1 MTKLAQWLGIPRY
14 RADER
19 YMLALQAFSQRDLES
34 AQAAIAEALELLPG
48 HAEYHA
54 VQGFFAQE
62 DKSLERAAACY
73 ARAAQLHPYEML
85 ANYGRGMLA
94 YRNREW
100 SVAADHFINALAAQP
115 QRPETLYFLAMT
127 QHRLGKNDEALRWMS
142 AAADRFASSAD
153 RRERHCHSWLREFA
167 KLASESQHG
176 HE

>member
-19 YMLALQAFSQRDLES
+19 YLLALRAFSQRDLKS
-34 AQAAIAEALELLPG
+34 AQASITEALELLPG

-62 DKSLERAAACY
+62 DKSLERAQACY
-73 ARAAQLHPYEML
+73 ERATQLNPYEML

-100 SVAADHFINALAAQP
+100 GAAAEHFANALAAQP

-127 QHRLGKNDEALRWMS
+127 QHRLGKNGEAMRWMT
-142 AAADRFASSAD
+142 AAAERFASSAD
-153 RRERHCHSWLREFA
+153 HRERHCRSWMREFN
-167 KLASESQHG
+167 KLISAQPEQS
-176 HE
+176 

>member
-19 YMLALQAFSQRDLES
+19 YLLALRAFSQRDLKS
-34 AQAAIAEALELLPG
+34 AQASIAEALELLPG

-62 DKSLERAAACY
+62 DKSPERAAACY
-73 ARAAQLHPYEML
+73 ERALKLNPYEML

-100 SVAADHFINALAAQP
+100 AAAAENFSHALAAQP
-115 QRPETLYFLAMT
+115 QRAETLYYLAMT
-127 QHRLGKNDEALRWMS
+127 QHRLGKNGEALRWMT
-142 AAADRFASSAD
+142 AAAERFANSAD
-153 RRERHCHSWLREFA
+153 RRERHCHSWIREFD
-167 KLASESQHG
+167 KLFSAQTKES
-176 HE
+176 

>member
-19 YMLALQAFSQRDLES
+19 YLQALRVFSQRDLKS
-34 AQAAIAEALELLPG
+34 AQAFIAEALELLPG

-62 DKSLERAAACY
+62 DKSPERATASY
-73 ARAAQLHPYEML
+73 ERAIQLNPYEML

-100 SVAADHFINALAAQP
+100 AAAAEHFSNALAAQP
-115 QRPETLYFLAMT
+115 RRAETHYYLAMT
-127 QHRLGKNDEALRWMS
+127 QHRLGNNSEAWRWMTV
-142 AAADRFASSAD
+142 AAERFASSAD
-153 RRERHCHSWLREFA
+153 RRERHCHSWLREFE
-167 KLASESQHG
+167 KLMSAQPKES
-176 HE
+176 

>member
-1 MTKLAQWLGIPRY
+1 MTKLAQWLGISRY

-19 YMLALQAFSQRDLES
+19 YMLALRAFSQRDLGS
-34 AQAAIAEALELLPG
+34 AQTSIAEALELLPG

-62 DKSLERAAACY
+62 DKSLARAEACYERAI
-73 ARAAQLHPYEML
+73 QLNAYEML

-100 SVAADHFINALAAQP
+100 GAAADHFVNALAAQP

-127 QHRLGKNDEALRWMS
+127 QHRLGKNDEAMRWM
-142 AAADRFASSAD
+142 AAAAERFASADD
-153 RRERHCHSWLREFA
+153 RRERHCHSWLREFE
-167 KLASESQHG
+167 KLISTQPGQS
-176 HE
+176 